1 MAQLVAMHNMGQIV
15 RNEKESIPVRGAQE
29 LLHVFVAD
37 ARIGF
42 SRVWS
47 PLPPFLLTE
56 SARRPLVQEPLLR

>member
-1 MAQLVAMHNMGQIV
+1 MTELVAMHIMRQIV

-29 LLHVFVAD
+29 LRHVFVAD

-47 PLPPFLLTE
+47 PHPPFY
-56 SARRPLVQEPLLR
+56 